1 MVFFCEIMFLVYALY
16 SEKYQKIYIG
26 YTSNIEQRL
35 LSHNELGTKGYTL
48 RYRPWKLIYTESFLL
63 KSDAMKREKLLKSA
77 KGREFIWNF
86 IGRV

>member
-1 MVFFCEIMFLVYALY
+1 MFTVYVLY
-16 SEKYQKIYIG
+16 SEKHNKIYIG

-63 KSDAMKREKLLKSA
+63 KLDAMKREKQLKSA
-77 KGREFIWNF
+77 KGREFIWNL
-86 IGRV
+86 IGLV

>member
-1 MVFFCEIMFLVYALY
+1 MFIVYVLY
-16 SEKYQKIYIG
+16 SEKHNKIYIG

-63 KSDAMKREKLLKSA
+63 KLDAMKRERQLKSA
-77 KGREFIWNF
+77 KGIEFISNF
-86 IGRV
+86 IG

>member
-1 MVFFCEIMFLVYALY
+1 MFIVYVLY
-16 SEKYQKIYIG
+16 SEKHNKIYIG

-63 KSDAMKREKLLKSA
+63 KLDAMKREKQLKSA
-77 KGREFIWNF
+77 KGREFIWNL
-86 IGRV
+86 IGLV

>member
-1 MVFFCEIMFLVYALY
+1 MFLVYALY

>member
-1 MVFFCEIMFLVYALY
+1 MFLVYALF

-26 YTSNIEQRL
+26 YTSDIEQRL

-48 RYRPWKLIYTESFLL
+48 RYRPWRLIYTESFLL
-63 KSDAMKREKLLKSA
+63 KSDAMKREKQLKSA